1 MAFQPI
7 LDIETQTLFA
17 DFEPDLIKI
26 DMALDITVV
35 AEGIETNEERDA
47 LRDLGI
53 TLQQAFLVLTATS
66 LDQRSHRPHRAASV
80 FPELR

>member
-7 LDIETQTLFA
+7 LDIETQTLLA

-53 TLQQAFLVLTATS
+53 TLQQGYRFA
-66 LDQRSHRPHRAASV
+66 RPSFASV
-80 FPELR
+80 PTPLF